1 MQPLGMD
8 DPRRIGDYRLLGVLG
23 SGGMG
28 RVYLGRNAGGR
39 TVAVKVIRPDLIG
52 DGEFRMRFRREV
64 TAARRVDGRFT
75 APVLDA
81 DVDANPPW
89 LATGYVA
96 GFSLSEA
103 VERFG
108 TFTEDAV
115 KVLAR
120 GLAEALAAIH
130 GAGVVH
136 RDLKPSNVL
145 LALDGPKVID
155 FGIARAVE
163 DTALTT
169 TGKVIGSPGFMCPE
183 QVTGEPVVPASDI
196 FALGGILVFAATG
209 HGPFGTGDTVH
220 MLWRVV
226 YEEPRL
232 DAVPERL
239 RPLIASCLSKDVAA
253 RPTPRQLMEQLDLLG
268 MPEDG
273 GWLPSPVVHEVSRRA
288 VQLLDLDSGPHD
300 LPPEIRSHSPA
311 TGSGSF
317 TPPPTAR
324 TPYTEPSRQY
334 ERFGPGGDPSAPG
347 RHEPTRHNTPA
358 PSAGWQTPQGSTQP
372 GSMPQ
377 PGRYVDAV
385 SAPPPSP
392 PKNRTR
398 AALIAGLLVVAIA
411 VAFGAFF
418 IGTRLHNDS
427 KDSADSSETST
438 EEYTDTESTDTTEPE
453 STSASSETQVPQA
466 FLGSWRGT
474 AKDAVFTFDIEVV
487 LGEGGIGD
495 EVGESSNTGKLAG
508 ARCVRA
514 ERLNSANETEIV
526 LTARLTENGGGCI
539 DDGSE
544 STLTLQA
551 DGSLSYTTSGLAGNM
566 TGVLRKVQ

>member
-311 TGSGSF
+311 TGSVSF

-324 TPYTEPSRQY
+324 TPYTAPSRQY

-358 PSAGWQTPQGSTQP
+358 PSSGWQTPQGSTQP

-453 STSASSETQVPQA
+453 STSASSDTEVPQA

-566 TGVLRKVQ
+566 AGVLRKVQ

>member
-1 MQPLGMD
+1 M
-8 DPRRIGDYRLLGVLG
+8 
-23 SGGMG
+23 
-28 RVYLGRNAGGR
+28 
-39 TVAVKVIRPDLIG
+39 
-52 DGEFRMRFRREV
+52 
-64 TAARRVDGRFT
+64 
-75 APVLDA
+75 
-81 DVDANPPW
+81 
-89 LATGYVA
+89 
-96 GFSLSEA
+96 
-103 VERFG
+103 
-108 TFTEDAV
+108 
-115 KVLAR
+115 
-120 GLAEALAAIH
+120 
-130 GAGVVH
+130 H

-183 QVTGEPVVPASDI
+183 QVTGESVVPASDI

-268 MPEDG
+268 VPRDG

-300 LPPEIRSHSPA
+300 LPHEIRSHSPA

-317 TPPPTAR
+317 TPPPTAQP
-324 TPYTEPSRQY
+324 PYTGPPRQHTGY
-334 ERFGPGGDPSAPG
+334 GPGGDPSAPG
-347 RHEPTRHNTPA
+347 RHEPTRHNTPP
-358 PSAGWQTPQGSTQP
+358 PSPVWQTPQGSTQP

-377 PGRYVDAV
+377 PGRYDAQ
-385 SAPPPSP
+385 SAPPPP
-392 PKNRTR
+392 TKNRTR

-438 EEYTDTESTDTTEPE
+438 EESTDTESTDITEPE
-453 STSASSETQVPQA
+453 STSASSDTHVPQA

-495 EVGESSNTGKLAG
+495 EVGESANTGKLAG

-514 ERLNSANETEIV
+514 ESLNSANETEIV
-526 LTARLTENGGGCI
+526 LTARLTENGGGCL
-539 DDGSE
+539 DDGSQ

-551 DGSLSYTTSGLAGNM
+551 DGSLSYTTSGLAGPM